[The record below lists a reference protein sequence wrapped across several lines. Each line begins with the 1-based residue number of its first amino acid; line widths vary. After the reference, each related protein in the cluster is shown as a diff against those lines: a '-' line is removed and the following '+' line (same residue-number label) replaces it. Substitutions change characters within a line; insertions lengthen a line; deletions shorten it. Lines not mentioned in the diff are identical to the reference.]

1 MLPCFD
7 QVATKLDEKLKRMW
21 KMARSTAN
29 TCFSK
34 FAEKK
39 KSVYATV
46 DKYLTPVQK
55 AISGVKDFL
64 AKIKGGELGDF
75 VVGIVQNEVYVN
87 GERERER
94 EREREICTYMYLYSL
109 TMTIF
114 TSMLD

>member
-1 MLPCFD
+1 
-7 QVATKLDEKLKRMW
+7 
-21 KMARSTAN
+21 MARSTAN

-55 AISGVKDFL
+55 AINGVKDFL

-94 EREREICTYMYLYSL
+94 EREMHLHVFVQSYDDHIHFHVRLMRF
-109 TMTIF
+109 M
-114 TSMLD
+114 